1 MTFSTLLTLVVV
13 PVFYLLLAKR
23 TKPVS
28 HVADS
33 ILALEREE
41 TVVVQRQPAE

>member
-1 MTFSTLLTLVVV
+1 MLTLVVV

-33 ILALEREE
+33 ILALERAE
-41 TVVVQRQPAE
+41 TMAAQRQPAE